1 MSGFEKI
8 FQIKSNSVK
17 PQKGKILLSE
27 PLMVDYYFGR
37 SVVLLVEH
45 NQEGSFGVIMNKP
58 VTAKFNDVI
67 KDFPKFDTRI
77 FIGGPVEVNKLFY
90 VHTIGDKI
98 KGSIEIGNGL
108 YWGGD
113 LESVKEMAYLGVV
126 NNDNIRFFIGYSGW
140 ESQQLDK
147 ELKKNSWIITD
158 IEKEFCFKTRP
169 TEMWERFMR
178 NMGGKYSYW
187 ANFSPDPALN

>member
-1 MSGFEKI
+1 MSKIEKI
-8 FQIKSNSVK
+8 FTIQSNSLK
-17 PQKGKILLSE
+17 PKKGKLLLSE
-27 PLMVDYYFGR
+27 PLLGDYYFGR

-90 VHTIGDKI
+90 VHTLGDKI
-98 KGSIEIGNGL
+98 KGAIEIKDGI

-113 LESVKEMAYLGVV
+113 LESVKEMVYLGIAS
-126 NNDNIRFFIGYSGW
+126 NENIRFFIGYSGW
-140 ESQQLDK
+140 GAEQLET

-158 IEKEFCFKTRP
+158 IESDLCFKTSP
-169 TEMWERFMR
+169 TEMWESFMR
-178 NMGGKYSYW
+178 KMGGKYLHWTKYP
-187 ANFSPDPALN
+187 ADPGLN